1 MGGMT
6 VDRTIF
12 LPGSGVGRQRLGIL
26 LIHGL
31 GGTPVEMKTLGRRLQ
46 ESGATV
52 LCCQLAGHCGTAE
65 DLKSTG
71 WRDWYASVEA
81 GLSRLEAVCDTVVVG
96 GLSMGALLAARLA
109 WGQPQRVGGL
119 VMLAPTLRYDGWAI
133 PWYSFLLKLLIN
145 TPIGQRYAF
154 VEHEPYGV
162 KDARIRA
169 LVVRA
174 MNSGDST
181 GAGLLS
187 TPSQAIQEMW
197 RLTADLKP
205 RLPEIRQPTLL
216 IHARE
221 DDTASLSNAFYLQRR
236 LGGRVDAL
244 VLEDSY
250 HLITVDRQ
258 RDLVA
263 RRVAAFLASLAAGL
277 PAPAFHRE
285 EAVNER

>member
-1 MGGMT
+1 MT

-12 LPGSGVGRQRLGIL
+12 LPGSGIGRQRQGIL
-26 LIHGL
+26 LVHGL
-31 GGTPVEMKTLGRRLQ
+31 GGTPVELKTLGRRLQ
-46 ESGATV
+46 EGGATV
-52 LCCQLAGHCGTAE
+52 LCCQLAGHCGTAD
-65 DLKSTG
+65 DLKATG

-81 GLSRLEAVCDTVVVG
+81 GLARLETVCDRIAVG

-109 WGQPQRVGGL
+109 WAQPQRVGGL

-133 PWYSFLLKLLIN
+133 PWYSFLLKLLID
-145 TPIGQRYAF
+145 TPIGRRFSF
-154 VEHEPYGV
+154 VEREPYGV
-162 KDARIRA
+162 KDPRIRA

-181 GAGLLS
+181 NAGLLA
-187 TPSQAIQEMW
+187 TPSQAIREMW
-197 RLTADLKP
+197 RLTADLRP
-205 RLPEIRQPTLL
+205 LLPEIRQPALL
-216 IHARE
+216 IHARD
-221 DDTASLSNAFYLQRR
+221 DDTASLSNAFHLQRR

-263 RRVAAFLASLAAGL
+263 RRVAEFLTALAAG
-277 PAPAFHRE
+277 PALSASSLHRE
-285 EAVNER
+285 LAAHG